1 MNFPK
6 TLYYRRRVLLAILA
20 RGKDRMEK
28 IRLQKLLF
36 LFTQYQEKPVY
47 HFLPYKYG
55 CYSFQ
60 AAEDARILTDY
71 YQLLTT
77 TKNDK
82 AYAVSNK
89 KIKEMI
95 NLKPRDEDCI
105 DAIFDEYGRLS
116 KDALIYEVYKKYPYY
131 AINSKFLDKPKF
143 KPLRHRITK
152 AKPQIK
158 DKRLTLYTIGYEGK
172 SVEQYIRDLIDNG
185 ISALIDV
192 RHNPFSMKWGFSK
205 KQLQNITDRFG
216 MAYIHIPELG
226 IKGNLRKNI
235 KSRTEYNRL
244 FNEYR
249 KTLSQTDKKQA
260 LQDLVKIVRQ
270 YRRVAITC
278 FEQEHTCCHR
288 NDVAKAIADKHKIII
303 QHL

>member
-36 LFTQYQEKPVY
+36 LFTQRQETPVY
-47 HFLPYKYG
+47 YFLPYKYG

-77 TKNDK
+77 TKDDK

-95 NLKPRDEDCI
+95 NLKPRDEARI
-105 DAIFDEYGRLS
+105 DAIFDEYGKLS
-116 KDALIYEVYKKYPYY
+116 NDALIYEVYKKYPYY
-131 AINSKFLDKPKF
+131 AINSELLDKPKF
-143 KPLRHRITK
+143 KPFRHRITK
-152 AKPQIK
+152 AKPQVK
-158 DKRLTLYTIGYEGK
+158 DKRLTLYTIGYERK

-216 MAYIHIPELG
+216 IAYTHIPKLG

-244 FNEYR
+244 FSEYR

-278 FEQEHTCCHR
+278 FEQDHTCCHR
-288 NDVAKAIADKHKIII
+288 NDVAKAIAGKHKIII
-303 QHL
+303 KHL